1 MVVMANE
8 LGDLCTRVWHSLG
21 GAADVAEVLAVGGPR
36 AVLPAYF
43 DVTGL
48 ATASVA
54 CATLAAAEFLAAREV
69 SRPRPVSVDSRAAC
83 AAFAT
88 EGLFTP
94 VGWSLP
100 EMWDPVAGN
109 YRAEDGWI
117 RLHTNYPYHRA
128 AVERVLDAG
137 DRAAVAAA
145 ALRWKAGDLEAAV
158 VSAGGCA
165 AVMHARET
173 WLASP
178 PGAATAT
185 ATPVA
190 VSEHRLPAGTAAA
203 ESDSPLSGAAAPF
216 SGVRVLDMTR
226 VIAGP
231 VCTKFLAGYGAQVL
245 RLDPPGFAEVPA
257 LLPETTAGKR
267 TAALDLRVDADRVV
281 FENLVADADVL
292 VTGLR
297 ADALAGLGY
306 GDGTL
311 TALNPSLIVASLNAY
326 GWDGPWRDR
335 RGFDSLV
342 QMSCG
347 IAAAG
352 SLAAG
357 RDEPFPLPVQ
367 ALDHAT
373 GYLLAAAVGRALT
386 RRLTRSAVSRI
397 LASLIGTAN
406 LLWSLPR
413 PADLPSAPSRED
425 FELVDTSTAWGPAR
439 RVPLP
444 GSIAGVTS
452 SWRIEAGPLG
462 RDRPTW

>member
-1 MVVMANE
+1 MVVVANE
-8 LGDLCTRVWHSLG
+8 LGDLCTRVWRSLG
-21 GAADVAEVLAVGGPR
+21 GAADVAEVLTASGPR

-48 ATASVA
+48 AAASVA

-69 SRPRPVSVDSRAAC
+69 SRPRPVSVDSSAAC
-83 AAFAT
+83 AAFAA

-100 EMWDPVAGN
+100 ELWDPIAGN

-128 AVERVLDAG
+128 AVERVLGAD

-165 AVMHARET
+165 AVMHVRET
-173 WLASP
+173 WLASA

-185 ATPVA
+185 ATPVV
-190 VSEHRLPAGTAAA
+190 VSERRLPAGRAPA
-203 ESDSPLSGAAAPF
+203 ESDSPLSGTASPF

-231 VCTKFLAGYGAQVL
+231 VCTKFLAAYGAQVL

-267 TAALDLRVDADRVV
+267 TAALDLRADADRVV
-281 FENLVADADVL
+281 FETLVADADVL

-311 TALNPSLIVASLNAY
+311 TAINPALIVASLNAY

-352 SLAAG
+352 AVAAG
-357 RDEPFPLPVQ
+357 RDEPFPLPV
-367 ALDHAT
+367 
-373 GYLLAAAVGRALT
+373 
-386 RRLTRSAVSRI
+386 
-397 LASLIGTAN
+397 
-406 LLWSLPR
+406 
-413 PADLPSAPSRED
+413 
-425 FELVDTSTAWGPAR
+425 
-439 RVPLP
+439 P
-444 GSIAGVTS
+444 GSRPRHRLPACRCGGPRADPAAHPVHGEPHPGIA
-452 SWRIEAGPLG
+452 
-462 RDRPTW
+462 DRHGQPAVVPPPAC

>member
-1 MVVMANE
+1 MVGVANE
-8 LGDLCTRVWHSLG
+8 LGDLCTRVWRSLG
-21 GAADVAEVLAVGGPR
+21 GAADVAEVLTASGPR

-83 AAFAT
+83 AAFAA
-88 EGLFTP
+88 EGLFSP

-158 VSAGGCA
+158 VAAGGCA
-165 AVMHARET
+165 AVMRSRET

-178 PGAATAT
+178 PGAATGT
-185 ATPVA
+185 AAPVV
-190 VSEHRLPAGTAAA
+190 VSEHRRPAGRAAA
-203 ESDSPLSGAAAPF
+203 ESDSPLPGTAAPF

-231 VCTKFLAGYGAQVL
+231 VCTKFLAAYGAEVL

-267 TAALDLRVDADRVV
+267 TAALDLRLDADRRI
-281 FENLVADADVL
+281 FENLLADAAVL

-311 TALNPSLIVASLNAY
+311 TAINPALIVASLNAY
-326 GWDGPWRDR
+326 GWDGPWRHR

-352 SLAAG
+352 AFAAG

-373 GYLLAAAVGRALT
+373 GYLLAAEVGRALT

-397 LASLIGTAN
+397 RSSLIGTAN

-413 PADLPSAPSRED
+413 PTSQPPKPSPGD
-425 FELVDTSTAWGPAR
+425 FELVDTNTEWGPAR
-439 RVPLP
+439 RVPLA
-444 GSIAGVTS
+444 GEIAGVTGD
-452 SWRIEAGPLG
+452 WRIEAGPLG
-462 RDRPTW
+462 RHRPTW

>member
-1 MVVMANE
+1 MVVVANE
-8 LGDLCTRVWHSLG
+8 LGDLCTRGWRALG
-21 GAADVAEVLAVGGPR
+21 GAAGMAEVLTVTGPR

-54 CATLAAAEFLAAREV
+54 GATLAAAEFLAAREV

-83 AAFAT
+83 AAFAA

-100 EMWDPVAGN
+100 EIWDPVAGN

-137 DRAAVAAA
+137 DRDAVAAG

-165 AVMHARET
+165 AVMRSRET

-185 ATPVA
+185 ATPTV
-190 VSEHRLPAGTAAA
+190 VSEHRLPAGRAAA
-203 ESDSPLSGAAAPF
+203 ESDPPLSGTAAPF

-231 VCTKFLAGYGAQVL
+231 VCTKFLAAYGAEVL

-267 TAALDLRVDADRVV
+267 TAALDLRSDADRAI
-281 FENLVADADVL
+281 FETLVADADVL

-306 GDGTL
+306 GDETL
-311 TALNPSLIVASLNAY
+311 TAINPALIVASLNAY

-352 SLAAG
+352 AVAVG

-373 GYLLAAAVGRALT
+373 GYLLAAEVGRALT
-386 RRLTRSAVSRI
+386 RRLTRSAVSRVR
-397 LASLIGTAN
+397 ASLIGTAN
-406 LLWSLPR
+406 LLWSLPG
-413 PADLPSAPSRED
+413 PTGLPPNPSPGD
-425 FELVDTSTAWGPAR
+425 FDLVDTETAWGPAR

-444 GSIAGVTS
+444 GKITGVTAE
-452 SWRIEAGPLG
+452 WRVEAGPLG
-462 RDRPTW
+462 RDRPAW